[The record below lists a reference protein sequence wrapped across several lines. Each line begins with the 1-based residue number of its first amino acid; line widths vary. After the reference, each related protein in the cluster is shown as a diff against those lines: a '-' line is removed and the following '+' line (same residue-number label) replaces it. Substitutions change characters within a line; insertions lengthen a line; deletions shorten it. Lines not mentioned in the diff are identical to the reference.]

1 MQLIRASCI
10 FFICFSTSNVWAVET
25 FQRDTVYTSKIKTF
39 RDIWTETSFCIDTS
53 NQPLFWNPPLSV
65 YHKDSAYYANFLPS
79 ENAFV
84 NHYLRFILHND
95 EADTVKLYFYA
106 DTQESVWLK
115 EEDLIA
121 HTVRELPVE
130 DYKGRIYSGTQTF
143 LLTLLPEQTLAY
155 TVKII
160 PLKTRHSAISPA
172 LIRPEYVAELFLG
185 EYKYGIADLLQ
196 FTIFWGMLLMMLLYI
211 FFKYLQVRSIEYLYY
226 SGYILF
232 FLFYFLYRGNAL
244 NLAPVQRM
252 PFFVYYWGSITQ
264 FIANCFYFAFFRR
277 FLTVS
282 QVLPRLDKILRWAT
296 AVLIAYICIDFVL
309 FLFPKTYFFR
319 WFLWDIIR
327 ASLIILSV
335 VALFII
341 VQLRNRLMW
350 YIFTGSLAM
359 AFWGLLAMVLS
370 YYPGTIENLPMPFR
384 SPLFYF
390 QLGITIELLCFALG
404 LGYKNKRD
412 EIERAEAQEA
422 LKIEQTQKEFE
433 KYKAAVEARE
443 AERKR
448 IASEMHDDIGSGLT
462 SILFLSNAMHQNVQN
477 GQSALTEK
485 ISLMASGLVDQM
497 SNIIWSMNKE
507 YDTLQDLIAYT
518 RSHISELLENAEVN
532 YVFHVQESLPEI
544 SLNGVQRRNI
554 YLVIKEAVHNAIKH
568 AEASQVVVDFRYDD
582 SLKITIQDDG
592 KGFVKGETRKYG
604 NGMKNMQQRMKDIEG
619 GITWDTEA
627 ETGTRVCLEI
637 LLSIPFSR

>member
-10 FFICFSTSNVWAVET
+10 FFICFSTSNVWAVKT
-25 FQRDTVYTSKIKTF
+25 LQRDTVYTSKIKTF
-39 RDIWTETSFCIDTS
+39 RDIWTETAFCLDTA
-53 NQPLFWNPPLSV
+53 NQYLFWNPPLSL
-65 YHKDSAYYANFLPS
+65 YHRDSAYYANFLPT
-79 ENAFV
+79 EKAFV
-84 NHYLRFILHND
+84 NHYLYFIVHND

-106 DTQESVWLK
+106 DTQESMWLK

-121 HTVRELPVE
+121 HTIRELPVE

-143 LLTLLPEQTLAY
+143 LLTVLPGQTLEY
-155 TVKII
+155 TAKII

-172 LIRPEYVAELFLG
+172 LIRPEYVADLFLG

-244 NLAPVQRM
+244 NIAPVQRM

-277 FLTVS
+277 FLNVS

-296 AVLIAYICIDFVL
+296 AVLIAYICMDFVL

-319 WFLWDIIR
+319 WFLWDSIR

-341 VQLRNRLMW
+341 VRLRNRLMW

-370 YYPGTIENLPMPFR
+370 YYPSAIENLPMPFS

-462 SILFLSNAMHQNVQN
+462 SILFLSNAIHQNVQN
-477 GQSALTEK
+477 GQLVLTEK

-507 YDTLQDLIAYT
+507 YDTLQDLVAYT

-532 YVFHVQESLPEI
+532 YVFHIQDSLPEI

-568 AEASQVVVDFRYDD
+568 AQASHVVLDFRYDE
-582 SLKITIQDDG
+582 SLKITIQDNG
-592 KGFVKGETRKYG
+592 KGFIKNEVRKYG

-619 GITWDTEA
+619 SITWDTEA
-627 ETGTRVCLEI
+627 EKGTKVCLEI
-637 LLSIPFSR
+637 LLSIPFNR